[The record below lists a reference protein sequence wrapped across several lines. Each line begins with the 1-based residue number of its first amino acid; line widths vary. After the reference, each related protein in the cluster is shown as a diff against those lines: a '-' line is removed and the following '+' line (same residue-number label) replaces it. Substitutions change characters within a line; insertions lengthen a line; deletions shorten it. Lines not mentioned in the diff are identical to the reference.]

1 MSSTNFRRLEMKSFA
16 NWRQI
21 SEIPPGPPL
30 TKGGWED
37 FWVNMPFWFRPGRVR
52 SITKML
58 RIIIPFSLLILT
70 LAGCGSS
77 QQEKIAKDRLESART
92 TYAQVKANPNVEAYA
107 PFPLID
113 AGKALQAAEQA
124 KDYTTMEHLAYLA
137 EKKSQIAMT
146 LAEGKMAERETERL
160 SKEAA
165 EILMQKREREAELA
179 KKEAER
185 AKFLALEKTTEA
197 EKAKMEAEERAR
209 EVEKARDEAEARAR
223 EAEAA
228 RVAALGE
235 AAKAQK
241 AKAEAEQL
249 MKELSD
255 LKAQQT
261 ERGIVLTI
269 GDVLFA
275 TGKADLSPDAI
286 RNVDKLADFL
296 QAHPNRN
303 VLIEGHTDSV
313 GSDEFN
319 LTLSQDR
326 ADSVEEQLLAK
337 GIDPGRISTKGYGKK
352 YPVATNDTP
361 AGRQQNRRV
370 EVIILNEGV
379 QPETQFRS

>member
-1 MSSTNFRRLEMKSFA
+1 MV
-16 NWRQI
+16 
-21 SEIPPGPPL
+21 
-30 TKGGWED
+30 GGTFTSMLKW
-37 FWVNMPFWFRPGRVR
+37 
-52 SITKML
+52 L
-58 RIIIPFSLLILT
+58 RIIIPFSLLILI

-77 QQEKIAKDRLESART
+77 QQEKIAKDRLESACR

-124 KDYTTMEHLAYLA
+124 RDYKSMEHLAYLA
-137 EKKSQIAMT
+137 ERKSQIAAT
-146 LAEGKMAERETERL
+146 TAEGKMAEREAERL
-160 SKEAA
+160 SKEAT
-165 EILMQKREREAELA
+165 EILIQKREREADLA

-185 AKFLALEKTTEA
+185 AKLLALERAGEA
-197 EKAKMEAEERAR
+197 EKAKMEAEERTR
-209 EVEKARDEAEARAR
+209 EVEKARQDAEARAR

-228 RVAALGE
+228 RAAAE
-235 AAKAQK
+235 KARK
-241 AKAEAEQL
+241 ESDQL
-249 MKELSD
+249 MRELSD
-255 LKAQQT
+255 LKAKQT

-286 RNVDKLADFL
+286 RNVDKLVDFL
-296 QAHPNRN
+296 EKHPNRN
-303 VLIEGHTDSV
+303 VLIEGHTDNV
-313 GSDEFN
+313 GSDEYN

-326 ADSVEEQLLAK
+326 ADSVKEQLVAK

-379 QPETQFRS
+379 QPETQFRE